1 MSDNA
6 AKEDKASEEPE
17 AQRRIRDIQKRDLMV
32 VRHLISDYPG
42 FSSLNSEDQLDR
54 IVLVLESIC
63 GYGAVS
69 VETIGQLESVFP
81 CDVKDIGDYFQSSQ
95 YDSSQTGEKKHKYR
109 ESFEGAFRLERE
121 YKKNLS
127 EEGDESENN
136 EPIRK
141 KVPPKPKSQEP
152 VQNKMQ
158 SPKPQPKPKAAA
170 EAPKPGPS
178 APMPTPSKPDQ
189 ILDKSPRLS
198 TEPVDK
204 ADESTKKS
212 PMPLIVGAAVA
223 VVVIVVI
230 IAFAINS

>member
-1 MSDNA
+1 MSDTA

-42 FSSLNSEDQLDR
+42 FSDLNSEDQLDR

-69 VETIGQLESVFP
+69 VETIGQLESVFS
-81 CDVKDIGDYFQSSQ
+81 CSVKDIAVYFQSSQ
-95 YDSSQTGEKKHKYR
+95 YDNPQTGEKKNKYR

-121 YKKNLS
+121 YKKSLS
-127 EEGDESENN
+127 EEGDESETN

-141 KVPPKPKSQEP
+141 KVPAKPKSQEP
-152 VQNKMQ
+152 QPKKMQ
-158 SPKPQPKPKAAA
+158 SPKPQPKPQAV
-170 EAPKPGPS
+170 APAVKP
-178 APMPTPSKPDQ
+178 APPTPLPTPSKPDQ
-189 ILDKSPRLS
+189 NMDKSPRLS
-198 TEPVDK
+198 TDSVDK
-204 ADESTKKS
+204 DEESTKKS

>member
-42 FSSLNSEDQLDR
+42 FSDLNAEDQLDR

-63 GYGAVS
+63 GFGAVS

-81 CDVKDIGDYFQSSQ
+81 CDVKDVVGYFQTSQ
-95 YDSSQTGEKKHKYR
+95 YDSSQTGEKKNKYR

-127 EEGDESENN
+127 EEGDESTTN

-141 KVPPKPKSQEP
+141 KVPAKPKSQEP
-152 VQNKMQ
+152 QANKMR
-158 SPKPQPKPKAAA
+158 SPKPQPKPQAV
-170 EAPKPGPS
+170 APAVKPKSSSPE
-178 APMPTPSKPDQ
+178 PTSSKPDQ
-189 ILDKSPRLS
+189 NMDKSPRLS

-204 ADESTKKS
+204 TEESIKKS

-230 IAFAINS
+230 VAFAINS